1 LIAAPFI
8 LLANTKKIRT
18 GSNRKILVYALG
30 WLLIQIFT
38 DVYRSTPTADLVR
51 GWANILIFVSN
62 FSVIYVLCYGRMKR
76 CFYVVLGI
84 LCSHIIDYF
93 IAPNMYVDT
102 QPWKFGFGTWTNMVM
117 FFIFGSI
124 LAFSKS
130 RIVFFVICV
139 LVFFLITLNFYLGS
153 RSLGLITFLSF
164 VVFLWSE
171 RIFKKSVKIKRLKKL
186 KLKNY
191 VGMLSVLMLAILAA
205 YFSYS
210 YLAKSGILGD
220 ASQTKFDTQ
229 SSGSMGLIVGGRQE
243 ILVSS
248 LAIYDSPI
256 IGHGSWAKDTQ
267 YSYLM
272 SGLLSDLG
280 YEIPAIMYTGE
291 NYGLIPT
298 HSYLI
303 GAWVHSGILGALFW
317 FYILS
322 IIIKSMIQSFN
333 FKSPYKLFI
342 LYVVMGLSWD
352 ILFSPLG
359 LYSRTYAAFMLVV
372 VLSSKEVSKNYNKL

>member
-171 RIFKKSVKIKRLKKL
+171 RIFKKSVKI
-186 KLKNY
+186 
-191 VGMLSVLMLAILAA
+191 I
-205 YFSYS
+205 
-210 YLAKSGILGD
+210 
-220 ASQTKFDTQ
+220 
-229 SSGSMGLIVGGRQE
+229 
-243 ILVSS
+243 
-248 LAIYDSPI
+248 
-256 IGHGSWAKDTQ
+256 
-267 YSYLM
+267 
-272 SGLLSDLG
+272 
-280 YEIPAIMYTGE
+280 
-291 NYGLIPT
+291 
-298 HSYLI
+298 
-303 GAWVHSGILGALFW
+303 
-317 FYILS
+317 
-322 IIIKSMIQSFN
+322 
-333 FKSPYKLFI
+333 
-342 LYVVMGLSWD
+342 
-352 ILFSPLG
+352 
-359 LYSRTYAAFMLVV
+359 
-372 VLSSKEVSKNYNKL
+372 NKLTINEKIAAAEEAKKTPDKKKK